1 MSFKTDI
8 TFLFGISPMSL
19 LLLQKTFICLE
30 ETVLLSDMLLV
41 GFFGKLFGY
50 FIKAPRVA

>member
-8 TFLFGISPMSL
+8 TFFFFGINPMSFAASS
-19 LLLQKTFICLE
+19 KNFICLE

-41 GFFGKLFGY
+41 GFFGKLSFD
-50 FIKAPRVA
+50 IS